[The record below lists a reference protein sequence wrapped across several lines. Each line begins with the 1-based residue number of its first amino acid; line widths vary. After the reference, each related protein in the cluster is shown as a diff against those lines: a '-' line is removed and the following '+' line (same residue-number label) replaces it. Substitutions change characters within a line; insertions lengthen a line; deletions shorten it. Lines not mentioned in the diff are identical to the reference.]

1 MDIHAGDFLDL
12 NPGEALNSAAE
23 AYHLEDWHT
32 AATEYLNVLEIDPG
46 NSTAIYNLACC
57 YGLMGEDELTTLYLK
72 RAFNAGFDNLEL
84 ANLDSDFNA
93 IRELPGFSFLLDSLN
108 TASAEQSS
116 RLGELHWF
124 DTIESFYYRVQ
135 FPEGFNPPTEVP
147 VLIGLHGYGSSP
159 DNFMRI
165 WELIDNPNFIYVV
178 PQAPYPI
185 GEDAFS
191 WYRGTHGTEEWGHS
205 LLLAGNYV
213 LALVEQIKLEYP
225 VSDVF
230 IFGFSQGGCLALY
243 TGLSEPDLFKAVIP
257 ASGWLAEDFIQS
269 DWITSASAMQI
280 ELMHSPDDRG
290 VPFEAAEKAEV
301 LLRGNGWNVELHH
314 TSGAHMIDI
323 EELNQILSD
332 LGLASSR

>member
-1 MDIHAGDFLDL
+1 
-12 NPGEALNSAAE
+12 
-23 AYHLEDWHT
+23 
-32 AATEYLNVLEIDPG
+32 
-46 NSTAIYNLACC
+46 
-57 YGLMGEDELTTLYLK
+57 MGEDELTTLYLK

-84 ANLDSDFNA
+84 ANLDSDFDA
-93 IRELPGFSFLLDSLN
+93 VRELTGFSFLLDSLN
-108 TASAEQSS
+108 TASAGQNSQ
-116 RLGELHWF
+116 LGELHWF
-124 DTIESFYYRVQ
+124 DTIESFYYRVK

-159 DNFMRI
+159 DNFIKI
-165 WELIDNPNFIYVV
+165 WGLIDNPNFIYVV

-191 WYRGTHGTEEWGHS
+191 WYRGDQGTEEWGHS

-225 VSDVF
+225 VSDVY

-243 TGLSEPDLFKAVIP
+243 TGLSEPELFKAVIP
-257 ASGWLAEDFIQS
+257 ASGWLAEDFIQP
-269 DWITSASAMQI
+269 DRITGSSAMQI

-301 LLRGNGWNVELHH
+301 ILRGNGWNVELHR
-314 TSGAHMIDI
+314 TSGAHMVDI